1 MKSQLLMS
9 SWTHLREEA
18 DLPSRRVA
26 SVLKRLANRLT
37 GRHEHLHEG
46 PLHGMSDHLLK
57 DIGLDRSALRHGLPS
72 RGRRH
77 R

>member
-1 MKSQLLMS
+1 MKSQLLTT

-18 DLPSRRVA
+18 DLPSRRIA
-26 SVLKRLANRLT
+26 SAFRRLARVVT
-37 GRHEHLHEG
+37 GRRERLDEG
-46 PLHGMSDHLLK
+46 ALHGMSDHLLK
-57 DIGLDRSALRHGLPS
+57 DIGLDRSALRHGVPS